1 MGIRLTSRAI
11 GNLLL
16 VVTAFIWGAAFVA
29 QRAGMAHLGP
39 FAFNG
44 LRSLLA
50 GVVLV
55 PVWWVFRRFRQ
66 ARGESGPDGGW
77 RKLTAGGLLCGACL
91 FAASSTQQIGLMT
104 ASASHGGFITA
115 LYILIVP
122 FLSFV
127 GGRRVRLLH
136 FFCAALGCVGL
147 WFLCAMDGFSTIGRG
162 DWWLLAC
169 AVIYSFH
176 ILAVARYAP
185 RVDPVALSVLQFL
198 VAGVLSLPWIPFEP
212 QLLGCPAFSLD
223 GLRGAI
229 VPFLYAGLGSSAIAY
244 TLQIVAQRYTEPTV
258 ASLLMCLESVFA
270 ALVGCF
276 FGERLTGAEILG
288 CALMFAAILLAQVPE
303 PRRK

>member
-16 VVTAFIWGAAFVA
+16 LVTAFIWGSAFIA
-29 QRAGMAHLGP
+29 QRVGMAHLGP

-66 ARGESGPDGGW
+66 AREPVEGSGW
-77 RKLTAGGLLCGACL
+77 RTLALAGGLCGTCL
-91 FAASSTQQIGLMT
+91 FAASSAQQIGLMT
-104 ASASHGGFITA
+104 ATASHGGFITA

-122 FLSFV
+122 FLSCL

-147 WFLCAMDGFSTIGRG
+147 WFLCAMDGLSTIGRG

-185 RVDPVALSVLQFL
+185 AVDPVALSVIQFL

-212 QLLGCPAFSLD
+212 QLFGCPAFSLA
-223 GLRGAI
+223 GLWGAI
-229 VPFLYAGLGSSAIAY
+229 VPFLYAALGSSAIAY
-244 TLQIVAQRYTEPTV
+244 TLQIVGQRYTEPTV

-303 PRRK
+303 RRRK